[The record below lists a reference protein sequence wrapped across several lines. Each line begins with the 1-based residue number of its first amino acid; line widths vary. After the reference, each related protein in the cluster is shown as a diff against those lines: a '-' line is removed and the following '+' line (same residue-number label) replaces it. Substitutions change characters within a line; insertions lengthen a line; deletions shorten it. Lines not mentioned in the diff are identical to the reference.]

1 MSSQRDYEMLASLA
15 RDKARFAMHQG
26 NPVSARTWIAAAA
39 EAERAMQAGEEPPLA
54 ADVAADLK
62 RVADALEAIADRG
75 IATIR

>member
-1 MSSQRDYEMLASLA
+1 MSSAHDYELLASIA
-15 RDKARFAMHQG
+15 RDKASFAMHQG
-26 NPVSARTWIAAAA
+26 NPISAREWIQAAA
-39 EAERAMQAGEEPPLA
+39 EAERAMQAGEQPPLA